1 MQLEVINGNIPS
13 LTYKS
18 NTLESMFY
26 DKVLLWKFSFGI
38 GAINSLEENRV
49 IGKTHFIN
57 VELISG
63 QKFEAKVSEKDLI
76 RITTI
81 MKSNSKINSTPF
93 KTSFSRTRCLFL
105 GGVAIIYSY
114 QYWPDS
120 LKSSFEHSFN
130 NNANTAIIE
139 ELSEKTYTN
148 ICIQAIDNTFGRE
161 PSIIKTDKPYTTSSP
176 TVKVHYIRK
185 DDKTR
190 WANEC
195 KFEGNRILWRVLP
208 GTNID
213 KIGRWRDNPEGDGIM
228 KFSVNGNNI
237 TIENTYPDG
246 QKEQP
251 VTFKINEYIHK

>member
-81 MKSNSKINSTPF
+81 MKSNSKINLDYH
-93 KTSFSRTRCLFL
+93 R
-105 GGVAIIYSY
+105 
-114 QYWPDS
+114 
-120 LKSSFEHSFN
+120 SS
-130 NNANTAIIE
+130 A
-139 ELSEKTYTN
+139 
-148 ICIQAIDNTFGRE
+148 
-161 PSIIKTDKPYTTSSP
+161 
-176 TVKVHYIRK
+176 
-185 DDKTR
+185 
-190 WANEC
+190 
-195 KFEGNRILWRVLP
+195 
-208 GTNID
+208 
-213 KIGRWRDNPEGDGIM
+213 
-228 KFSVNGNNI
+228 
-237 TIENTYPDG
+237 
-246 QKEQP
+246 
-251 VTFKINEYIHK
+251 